1 MTRPSGVPTEIWHQ
15 TKSLYPFISELVGK
29 EIHSYPQYVEA
40 TLIYFKSLQ
49 EDPDSKYGLKANW
62 IYSPKGDPTNDQ
74 IVQLLRKSNDPKL
87 ARYLYRTFGMRRTP
101 DADFIFREMCDEY
114 SPFYIP
120 YVKDESL
127 EVIMRNDNLPLFE
140 ERIKR
145 SFFSVDLFRPL
156 TALLKDY
163 RNTVIG
169 HDRVMTK
176 EKETQFQKMIPNIIE
191 QMMNFLK

>member
-1 MTRPSGVPTEIWHQ
+1 MRGANSKEGKRERTDLLSEAINL
-15 TKSLYPFISELVGK
+15 KISAKGLNLEKLPVSKKAEESKVVAIEKNLRALVNSTMSNEVG
-29 EIHSYPQYVEA
+29 
-40 TLIYFKSLQ
+40 
-49 EDPDSKYGLKANW
+49 DW
-62 IYSPKGDPTNDQ
+62 IKT
-74 IVQLLRKSNDPKL
+74 
-87 ARYLYRTFGMRRTP
+87 RTP
-101 DADFIFREMCDEY
+101 PGLYMRLKERANGENLPLHELLTLG
-114 SPFYIP
+114 
-120 YVKDESL
+120 ESL